1 MDSELRPDVVQG
13 AGAGARHR
21 HRARRLASAR
31 PVVERRSSGSLWPG
45 VRPLLLWL
53 AIWAVWVAAGEW
65 AIATFGLEQ
74 ATPWKH
80 HAALVLVLR
89 ILAIG
94 CVGPISEELVMRGIV
109 FAQLRRTALR
119 TVGAIVV
126 CAAGWAVM
134 HVQYGWSTWVLIFL
148 DGLILGAARAHS
160 RSLVPPILMHMA
172 GNLFS
177 IYQSLHR

>member
-1 MDSELRPDVVQG
+1 MDSELRATSFKVLVPVLVIG
-13 AGAGARHR
+13 IVLVAS
-21 HRARRLASAR
+21 RRRGLSW
-31 PVVERRSSGSLWPG
+31 SGDLGLTWPG
-45 VRPLLLWL
+45 VQPLLLWL
-53 AIWAVWVAAGEW
+53 AIWALWVAVGEW

-80 HAALVLVLR
+80 HSALVLVLR